1 MRWAWLLVALPL
13 SAQADLYR
21 WIDPASGSVKYSSQP
36 PSDPRIEAEV
46 VRYDAPPPPPPTPK
60 PAPLV
65 VVPQSNTAELEA
77 RWRGLAAQVA
87 SIPPQ
92 ELRSGSE
99 RVREQLQA
107 LQAARTELDRLDPGG
122 AARRNT
128 EMAAM
133 MQRSL
138 TKTP

>member
-1 MRWAWLLVALPL
+1 MRWALLLVALPL
-13 SAQADLYR
+13 SAHADLYR
-21 WIDPASGSVKYSSQP
+21 WIDPATGSVKYSSLP
-36 PSDPRIEAEV
+36 PSDPRIEPEV
-46 VRYDAPPPPPPTPK
+46 VRYNAPPPPPPK
-60 PAPLV
+60 PAPV
-65 VVPQSNTAELEA
+65 IVVPQSNTAELET

-107 LQAARTELDRLDPGG
+107 LQAVRTELDRLDPGG